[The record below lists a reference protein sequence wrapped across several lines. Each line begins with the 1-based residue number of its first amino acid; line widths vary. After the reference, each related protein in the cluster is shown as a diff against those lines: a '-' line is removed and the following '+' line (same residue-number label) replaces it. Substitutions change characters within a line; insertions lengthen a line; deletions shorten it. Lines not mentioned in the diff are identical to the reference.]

1 MNDPRKTL
9 LQQVAALRKAI
20 DPKVLD
26 RAKLAAEGKEPY
38 DKEAARAAVNTF
50 LVAKNRQDGGAFQRK
65 LAAALKAGGGA
76 DPATPSQ
83 ATSRPQQT
91 KGPLVKGKPG
101 RS

>member
-50 LVAKNRQDGGAFQRK
+50 LAAKNRQDGGAFQRK
-65 LAAALKAGGGA
+65 LAAALKAGGGIT
-76 DPATPSQ
+76 PATSPP
-83 ATSRPQQT
+83 TSNRPLA
-91 KGPLVKGKPG
+91 KGPPAKGKPG